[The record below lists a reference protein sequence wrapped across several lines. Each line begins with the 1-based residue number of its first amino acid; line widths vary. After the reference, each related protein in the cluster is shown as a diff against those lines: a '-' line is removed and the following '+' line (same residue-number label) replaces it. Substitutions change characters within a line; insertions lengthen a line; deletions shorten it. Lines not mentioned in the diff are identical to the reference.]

1 MYAENDTQNN
11 RVRLN
16 LVVTK
21 QLNELIEKLADEN
34 GTSKSDILRKALA
47 LYEVASESERTRQ
60 QDGRSFEGSRGA
72 HGNRRRVGPADDLG
86 GESNT
91 GAAGHD

>member
-47 LYEVASESERTRQ
+47 LYEVASEAKE
-60 QDGRSFEGSRGA
+60 
-72 HGNRRRVGPADDLG
+72 HGNKMGVLSKDRAVLTELVGV
-86 GESNT
+86 
-91 GAAGHD
+91 